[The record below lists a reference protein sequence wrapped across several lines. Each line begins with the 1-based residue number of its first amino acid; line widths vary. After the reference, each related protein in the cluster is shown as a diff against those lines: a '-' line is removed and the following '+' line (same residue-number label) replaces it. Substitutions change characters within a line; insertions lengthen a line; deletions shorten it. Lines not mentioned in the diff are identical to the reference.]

1 MLGQDYRIME
11 FLKPRLESH
20 SKLTETLLRTFSK
33 MKYKDAKA
41 TAMLTPRAKSRS
53 KYEVHYSE
61 QAAARNFQHAQN
73 VTHGLYFWNNEIRFN

>member
-41 TAMLTPRAKSRS
+41 TAMLIPRAKSRS
-53 KYEVHYSE
+53 KYEPHYGE
-61 QAAARNFQHAQN
+61 QAAKRNFRHAQK
-73 VTHGLYFWNNEIRFN
+73 VTHGLYFWDNEIRFN